1 MLNDPHA
8 GVPLPVGDLEQG
20 ETLILEQAAPA
31 RAAQI
36 TPLNI
41 LEASGRDALL
51 ELAVGLRVLRPLR
64 LLASLLRIPL
74 PASSRR
80 RWTAAGA
87 R

>member
-1 MLNDPHA
+1 MPQ
-8 GVPLPVGDLEQG
+8 PPGDLEQG
-20 ETLILEQAAPA
+20 KTLILEQAAPA

-36 TPLNI
+36 MPLDI
-41 LEASGRDALL
+41 LEASGHDALL
-51 ELAVGLRVLRPLR
+51 ELAVGPRALHPLR